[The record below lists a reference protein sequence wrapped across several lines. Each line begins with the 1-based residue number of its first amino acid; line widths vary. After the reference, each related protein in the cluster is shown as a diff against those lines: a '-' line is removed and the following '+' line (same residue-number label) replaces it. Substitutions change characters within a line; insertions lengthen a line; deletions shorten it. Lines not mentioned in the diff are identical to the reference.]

1 MTSAKNSVII
11 CYGYK
16 GDDRMAKKQF
26 KAESKKLMELMI
38 NSIYTNKDIF
48 LRELISNASDA
59 IDKLH
64 YKSLTDTSIKV
75 DKDNFNIK
83 IKIDKEKRKL
93 TISDNGIG
101 MSKEELENNLGTI
114 AQSGS
119 SLFKQENEKKKDID
133 IIGQF
138 GVGFYSS
145 FMVASKVEVI
155 SKAYNSNKAYI
166 WESVGADGYTVKE
179 CSKENYGTEVILTIK
194 DNDQDN
200 DYDKY
205 LEEYTIKSLVK
216 KYSDYITYPIKMM
229 VEKSKLKEGSK
240 DEYETLLEE
249 EVINTLVPIWKRNKS
264 KITKEEY
271 DTFYNDK
278 FDDYEKPL
286 KVIHFSNE
294 GLISFKALLYIPSH
308 APYDYYTKEYE
319 KGLQLYSNGVLIMEK
334 CADLLPDYFSFIKGV
349 VDSPDLSLNISRE
362 TLQQDKML
370 QKIASNIEKK
380 IKKELEK
387 MLENREEY
395 EKFFEV
401 FGLQLKVGVCN
412 NFGMDKEKLQDLL
425 LFYSSEDKYVTL
437 ENYVNNMK
445 EGQEII
451 YYACSETRDKAKML
465 PQTEAVL
472 NKGYE
477 VLYLTEPGD
486 EFVMQTINEYKGKK
500 FANVCTSETDL
511 DTEEEK
517 EAINK
522 VNEENKDLLADMQKI
537 IGEVDKVRFT
547 NHLKKHPVCLTS
559 EGMVTAQMEKIM
571 KVMPNTPAVKASMVL
586 EINESHP
593 IVEKLR
599 KLYKKDKKGFEN
611 YSKIL
616 YAEAR
621 LIEGLTIENPT
632 ELSNLICEELI

>member
-1 MTSAKNSVII
+1 
-11 CYGYK
+11 
-16 GDDRMAKKQF
+16 MAKKQF